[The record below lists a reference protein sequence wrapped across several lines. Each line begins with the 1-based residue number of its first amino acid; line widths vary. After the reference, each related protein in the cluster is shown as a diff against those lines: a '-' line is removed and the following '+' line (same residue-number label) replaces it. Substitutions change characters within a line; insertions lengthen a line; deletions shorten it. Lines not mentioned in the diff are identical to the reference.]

1 MIVLYFT
8 SEEDFM
14 YWLNYTEIFMV
25 VKVLVDFKLQIEL
38 WRFASDSYK
47 DWNKTE
53 TGLQSDI
60 DWLWRTQYS
69 TEKLWNEIVYFPEP
83 F

>member
-25 VKVLVDFKLQIEL
+25 VKVLVDFKVQIEL

-47 DWNKTE
+47 DWNKTGNWA
-53 TGLQSDI
+53 TVWYRLALKNTVF
-60 DWLWRTQYS
+60 DW
-69 TEKLWNEIVYFPEP
+69 KIMK
-83 F
+83 